1 LIAVE
6 RRKNPAALSCAC
18 ANLKISLP
26 HPWDMPT
33 RQRSFLRRCRRTTL
47 VPGVWHR
54 CCSFAKQ
61 KFRGGFSMQKVVRL
75 SATLALCL
83 ILGRGAVQAAPVAG
97 MSELQASGGFFHS
110 QGSDSG
116 NLNAD
121 LSYGYYF
128 TPGWQVGIRQGLNY
142 NFIDDHRDFWVASTV
157 PFLNYNFRVTDIIVP
172 YLGGFMGLVWNDR
185 DATGTIGPQAGIKF
199 FVHDR
204 AFLNLGYRYEFFFD
218 RLRAIDN
225 NASHGNHVFNIGI
238 GLTWGG
244 GTKSP

>member
-1 LIAVE
+1 
-6 RRKNPAALSCAC
+6 
-18 ANLKISLP
+18 
-26 HPWDMPT
+26 
-33 RQRSFLRRCRRTTL
+33 
-47 VPGVWHR
+47 
-54 CCSFAKQ
+54 
-61 KFRGGFSMQKVVRL
+61 MQKVVRL